1 MALGS
6 RSEHL
11 LVSTKL
17 NPCGRSSRLALVAHF
32 FRISAA
38 PVPVG
43 DERRYD
49 TGQWCAQ
56 CHVPRVEGVDTK
68 TIILAVANQK
78 GGVGKTTTAVNLAAA
93 LAIAGLPVLLID
105 MDPQGNASTGLG
117 VTRSERHDG
126 TYNLLLDGHPGDEAI
141 RPTPVPNLW
150 LMASNP
156 DLAGAEIELVPVE
169 RREFRLKTA
178 ITDLPD
184 FASFEVILL
193 DCPPGLG
200 LLTLNAL
207 VAATGV
213 IVPLQ
218 CEFYA
223 LEGISSLMHTIEA
236 VRRRFN
242 ARLRLSG
249 ILLTMFDRRNSL
261 SGLVETDAR
270 DHFGDWVFDTIIPRN
285 IRVSEAPSHGLP
297 VILYDPKSAGAL
309 SYTALGA
316 EIVKK
321 EKVVI
326 PGNGRSDG

>member
-1 MALGS
+1 
-6 RSEHL
+6 
-11 LVSTKL
+11 
-17 NPCGRSSRLALVAHF
+17 
-32 FRISAA
+32 
-38 PVPVG
+38 
-43 DERRYD
+43 
-49 TGQWCAQ
+49 
-56 CHVPRVEGVDTK
+56 
-68 TIILAVANQK
+68 LAVANQK

-117 VTRSERHDG
+117 INRSERFGG
-126 TYNLLLDGHPGDEAI
+126 TYRLLMDGRSDSQAI
-141 RPTPVPNLW
+141 RQTSVPNLS
-150 LMASNP
+150 LIASDI
-156 DLAGAEIELVPVE
+156 DLAGAEIELVGLD

-178 ITDLPD
+178 LANLPE
-184 FASFEVILL
+184 FQGFQLILL

-261 SGLVETDAR
+261 SGLVEKDAR
-270 DHFGDWVFDTIIPRN
+270 DHFGDWVFDVIIPRN

-297 VILYDPKSAGAL
+297 VIVYDPKSLGSSAYNAL
-309 SYTALGA
+309 AT

-321 EKVVI
+321 ENISTPQQVSI
-326 PGNGRSDG
+326 HE

>member
-1 MALGS
+1 MATES
-6 RSEHL
+6 R
-11 LVSTKL
+11 
-17 NPCGRSSRLALVAHF
+17 RL
-32 FRISAA
+32 
-38 PVPVG
+38 
-43 DERRYD
+43 RYD
-49 TGQWCAQ
+49 PGAII
-56 CHVPRVEGVDTK
+56 TK
-68 TIILAVANQK
+68 PLILAVANQK

-93 LAIAGLPVLLID
+93 LAIKGLPVLLID

-117 VTRSERHDG
+117 ITRSERHGG
-126 TYNLLLDGHPGDEAI
+126 TYNLLMDGDFDEHAI
-141 RPTPVPNLW
+141 RPTPMPNLW
-150 LMASNP
+150 LIASDS
-156 DLAGAEIELVPVE
+156 DLAGAEVELVPAAK
-169 RREFRLKTA
+169 REFRLKTA
-178 ITDLPD
+178 LATLPE
-184 FASFEVILL
+184 FAAFRVILL

-207 VAATGV
+207 VASDGV

-261 SGLVETDAR
+261 SGLGEKDAR
-270 DHFGDWVFDTIIPRN
+270 DHFGDWVFDTTIPRN
-285 IRVSEAPSHGLP
+285 IRVSEAPSHGVP
-297 VILYDPKSAGAL
+297 VLLYDPRSPGAQ

-321 EKVVI
+321 EKIVMANQVKA
-326 PGNGRSDG
+326 

>member
-1 MALGS
+1 MTPGALI
-6 RSEHL
+6 
-11 LVSTKL
+11 TKPL
-17 NPCGRSSRLALVAHF
+17 
-32 FRISAA
+32 
-38 PVPVG
+38 
-43 DERRYD
+43 
-49 TGQWCAQ
+49 
-56 CHVPRVEGVDTK
+56 
-68 TIILAVANQK
+68 ILAVANQK

-117 VTRSERHDG
+117 IKRSERHGG
-126 TYNLLLDGHPGDEAI
+126 TYNLLMDGDLGEQAI
-141 RPTPVPNLW
+141 RSTPVPKLS
-150 LMASNP
+150 LLASDS
-156 DLAGAEIELVPVE
+156 DLAGAEIELVPAE
-169 RREFRLKTA
+169 KREFRLKSA
-178 ITDLPD
+178 LSNIPA
-184 FASFEVILL
+184 FAAFQVILL

-223 LEGISSLMHTIEA
+223 LEGISSLMHTVEA

-242 ARLRLSG
+242 AKLRLSG

-261 SGLVETDAR
+261 SGLVEKDAR
-270 DHFGDWVFDTIIPRN
+270 DHFGDWVFDTTIPRN

-297 VILYDPKSAGAL
+297 VILYDPKSVGAS
-309 SYTALGA
+309 SYTALA
-316 EIVKK
+316 VEIVKK

-326 PGNGRSDG
+326 AEQVRANG